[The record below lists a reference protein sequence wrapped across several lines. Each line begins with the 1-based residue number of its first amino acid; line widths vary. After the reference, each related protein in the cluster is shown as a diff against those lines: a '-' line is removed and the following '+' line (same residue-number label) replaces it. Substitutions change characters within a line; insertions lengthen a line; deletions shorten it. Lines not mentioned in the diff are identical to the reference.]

1 MGPYVAVKVSQAAV
15 ALGGPVELGHL
26 GDAKAGHELPPD
38 GGPQPIAHGH
48 AHAVLPLR
56 VLVGLVQQV
65 AADLPN
71 VLHNL
76 GATQKKDSLGPL
88 CQALRFLTFLQG
100 RKEWYNPCKVC

>member
-38 GGPQPIAHGH
+38 GGPQPIAQGH
-48 AHAVLPLR
+48 AHPVLPLR
-56 VLVGLVQQV
+56 VLVWLVQQV
-65 AADLPN
+65 AADLPD

-76 GATQKKDSLGPL
+76 GATERKESPGPL
-88 CQALRFLTFLQG
+88 CQALGCLRFLQG
-100 RKEWYNPCKVC
+100 RKEWHNTPKVC

>member
-1 MGPYVAVKVSQAAV
+1 MGPYIAIKVSQAAV

-38 GGPQPIAHGH
+38 GGAQPIAHGH

-56 VLVGLVQQV
+56 VLVWLVQQV
-65 AADLPN
+65 AADLPD

-76 GATQKKDSLGPL
+76 GATERKDSLGSF
-88 CQALRFLTFLQG
+88 CQALGSLRLLQG
-100 RKEWYNPCKVC
+100 RKE